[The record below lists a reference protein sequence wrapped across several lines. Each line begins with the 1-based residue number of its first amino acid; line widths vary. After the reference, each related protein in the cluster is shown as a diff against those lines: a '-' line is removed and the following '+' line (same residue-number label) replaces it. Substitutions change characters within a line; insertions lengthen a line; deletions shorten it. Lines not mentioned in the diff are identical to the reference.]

1 MESWRNDLFDR
12 FYLSWRGI
20 DAAYD
25 KIAAGCG
32 VTSNVMNI
40 MTLLYKRRMPMVQNE
55 LCKDLH
61 LSKQTVTSVLDG
73 LEKRGWITRSI
84 AEGDRRSRMVALT
97 EEGRA
102 SGRHIGR
109 AMRSVELAA
118 FAALTDEEQH
128 ALVDSMDKL
137 WSSLA
142 DVLREE

>member
-12 FYLSWRGI
+12 FYLSWSGI

-40 MTLLYKRRMPMVQNE
+40 MTLLYKRRIPTVQNE

-84 AEGDRRSRMVALT
+84 AEGDRRSRVVALT
-97 EEGRA
+97 EQGRTY
-102 SGRHIGR
+102 GRHFGR

-128 ALVDSMDKL
+128 ALVDSMEKL
-137 WSSLA
+137 WNSLA
-142 DVLREE
+142 DVLRD

>member
-12 FYLSWRGI
+12 FYVSWRGI

-25 KIAAGCG
+25 KIATGCG
-32 VTSNVMNI
+32 VTANMMNI
-40 MTLLYKRRMPMVQNE
+40 MTLLYKRRMPMAQNE

-97 EEGRA
+97 EEGCVF
-102 SGRHIGR
+102 GRHFGR
-109 AMRSVELAA
+109 AMRSIELAA
-118 FAALTDEEQH
+118 FAALTDEEQY
-128 ALVDSMDKL
+128 ALVDSMEKL
-137 WSSLA
+137 WNSLA